1 MQVGSTRSQI
11 PHVTRTIQF
20 QSKISIYLLTF
31 DIYGMLYLSVIS
43 YIINGKYQF
52 NEETDSTLPNIEKVR
67 DCGVGY
73 LEQTLLDNQVYMR
86 CPAYKAVQIFCLDVE
101 IYIDSMDRFTS

>member
-1 MQVGSTRSQI
+1 M
-11 PHVTRTIQF
+11 P
-20 QSKISIYLLTF
+20 TF

-67 DCGVGY
+67 DGGVGY

-86 CPAYKAVQIFCLDVE
+86 CPADKAVQIFCLDVE

>member
-1 MQVGSTRSQI
+1 M
-11 PHVTRTIQF
+11 
-20 QSKISIYLLTF
+20 LTF

-67 DCGVGY
+67 DGGVGY

-86 CPAYKAVQIFCLDVE
+86 CPADKAVQIFCLDVE